1 MPRAATLD
9 RVAPARSRSDPASR
23 RPALKVVP
31 GRTPAARKAA
41 PTPVT
46 YDKNDLLKRFAPLVR
61 HVVER
66 VAATLP
72 RNVDHEDLYSAG
84 VLGLLDAHAKFDTG
98 KGVKFETY
106 AVWRIKGAVLDQ
118 LRALDWASRS
128 MRRKARNLDGVTRK
142 LDQKL
147 GRAASEDEVAREL
160 KMSRDDFYRL
170 LDHVRGAVLVSLDE
184 TRTNDGEDQG
194 TLADHLA
201 DPNAAGPR
209 GARSR
214 TTSSAGVLLHTIDHA
229 ARAGAAGGGAL
240 LLRAPHAQGDR
251 PDAGHLGVARLAG
264 PHPRD
269 DPAAA
274 APAEGDD
281 AARRGGLSVGGV
293 EGMQPPWEAL
303 ERPTRGRSR
312 SLEAAGDADRGGR
325 AARTSREWWG
335 EQQAWNARVLSV
347 LGVHHEINN
356 ALVGVRGNAQL
367 LLMNPAAQHPGLPR
381 TTGGRTP

>member
-1 MPRAATLD
+1 MPRAATMPA
-9 RVAPARSRSDPASR
+9 RRTTSKAAAPAARR
-23 RPALKVVP
+23 RPVLKVVA
-31 GRTPAARKAA
+31 GRKATA
-41 PTPVT
+41 AAAPAPEPPPTPVT

-147 GRAASEDEVAREL
+147 GRAASEEEVAREL
-160 KMSRDDFYRL
+160 KMSREDFYRL

-184 TRTNDGEDQG
+184 SRTQDGEDQG

-201 DPNAAGPR
+201 DPSAPDLEERLETEQERFLMMGVIDQLPEQERLVVALYYYERMTLKEIGR
-209 GARSR
+209 TLGISESR
-214 TTSSAGVLLHTIDHA
+214 VSQVHT
-229 ARAGAAGGGAL
+229 RAMSR
-240 LLRAPHAQGDR
+240 LRLRMNKAMTLD
-251 PDAGHLGVARLAG
+251 
-264 PHPRD
+264 
-269 DPAAA
+269 
-274 APAEGDD
+274 
-281 AARRGGLSVGGV
+281 
-293 EGMQPPWEAL
+293 
-303 ERPTRGRSR
+303 
-312 SLEAAGDADRGGR
+312 EAA
-325 AARTSREWWG
+325 
-335 EQQAWNARVLSV
+335 
-347 LGVHHEINN
+347 
-356 ALVGVRGNAQL
+356 
-367 LLMNPAAQHPGLPR
+367 
-381 TTGGRTP
+381 

>member
-1 MPRAATLD
+1 MPRAATLTKST
-9 RVAPARSRSDPASR
+9 RSKSTTTAPR
-23 RPALKVVP
+23 RPALKIVP
-31 GRTPAARKAA
+31 TRRAVTATTPAASTTAL
-41 PTPVT
+41 T
-46 YDKNDLLKRFAPLVR
+46 YNKNDLLKRFAPLVR

-160 KMSRDDFYRL
+160 KMSRNDFYRL

-194 TLADHLA
+194 TLADHLS
-201 DPNAAGPR
+201 DPNAPDLEERLADDQQR
-209 GARSR
+209 H
-214 TTSSAGVLLHTIDHA
+214 VLMHTIDLLPEQERLVVALYYYEHLTLKEIGRTLGISESRVSQVHT
-229 ARAGAAGGGAL
+229 RAMIRL
-240 LLRAPHAQGDR
+240 KLRVQKAMNLR
-251 PDAGHLGVARLAG
+251 
-264 PHPRD
+264 
-269 DPAAA
+269 
-274 APAEGDD
+274 E
-281 AARRGGLSVGGV
+281 
-293 EGMQPPWEAL
+293 
-303 ERPTRGRSR
+303 
-312 SLEAAGDADRGGR
+312 EAA
-325 AARTSREWWG
+325 
-335 EQQAWNARVLSV
+335 
-347 LGVHHEINN
+347 
-356 ALVGVRGNAQL
+356 
-367 LLMNPAAQHPGLPR
+367 
-381 TTGGRTP
+381 

>member
-1 MPRAATLD
+1 MPRAATL
-9 RVAPARSRSDPASR
+9 SR
-23 RPALKVVP
+23 RPATKTATSTVVARPARPARPELKVVP
-31 GRTPAARKAA
+31 GRKPVRELPA
-41 PTPVT
+41 PTAVT
-46 YDKNDLLKRFAPLVR
+46 YNKNDLLKRFAPLVR

-147 GRAASEDEVAREL
+147 GRAASEEEVAREL

-184 TRTNDGEDQG
+184 TRTSDGEEQG

-201 DPNAAGPR
+201 DPNAIDLEEKLEEVQQR
-209 GARSR
+209 D
-214 TTSSAGVLLHTIDHA
+214 VLLRTIDQLPEQERLVVALYYYEHLTLKEIGRTLGISESRVSQVHT
-229 ARAGAAGGGAL
+229 RAMSR
-240 LLRAPHAQGDR
+240 LRLRVQKA
-251 PDAGHLGVARLAG
+251 
-264 PHPRD
+264 
-269 DPAAA
+269 
-274 APAEGDD
+274 
-281 AARRGGLSVGGV
+281 
-293 EGMQPPWEAL
+293 M
-303 ERPTRGRSR
+303 
-312 SLEAAGDADRGGR
+312 SLREEAA
-325 AARTSREWWG
+325 
-335 EQQAWNARVLSV
+335 
-347 LGVHHEINN
+347 
-356 ALVGVRGNAQL
+356 
-367 LLMNPAAQHPGLPR
+367 
-381 TTGGRTP
+381 

>member
-1 MPRAATLD
+1 MPRAA
-9 RVAPARSRSDPASR
+9 VATIAVARKTQPTRTPLKVVNGR
-23 RPALKVVP
+23 RPA
-31 GRTPAARKAA
+31 AA
-41 PTPVT
+41 PPASTPVT
-46 YDKNDLLKRFAPLVR
+46 YNKNDLLKRFAPLVR

-160 KMSRDDFYRL
+160 KMSREDFYRL

-184 TRTNDGEDQG
+184 SRGGEDEQG

-201 DPNAAGPR
+201 DPNAPDLE
-209 GARSR
+209 SR
-214 TTSSAGVLLHTIDHA
+214 LEEDQTRKVMLGTIDLLPEQERLVVALYYYEHLTLKEIGRTLGISESRVSQVHTRA
-229 ARAGAAGGGAL
+229 MSRLRLRLGKALTAR
-240 LLRAPHAQGDR
+240 
-251 PDAGHLGVARLAG
+251 
-264 PHPRD
+264 
-269 DPAAA
+269 
-274 APAEGDD
+274 E
-281 AARRGGLSVGGV
+281 
-293 EGMQPPWEAL
+293 
-303 ERPTRGRSR
+303 
-312 SLEAAGDADRGGR
+312 EAA
-325 AARTSREWWG
+325 
-335 EQQAWNARVLSV
+335 
-347 LGVHHEINN
+347 
-356 ALVGVRGNAQL
+356 
-367 LLMNPAAQHPGLPR
+367 
-381 TTGGRTP
+381 